1 MAEIRCW
8 EEDSTFP
15 LGEIL
20 TQSTVIWG
28 RAGVHSGTALC
39 VVLLVFFKRQKPGV
53 KVKWHL
59 LVVDAEQRQLQPCLS
74 SLGGAFG
81 QRFE

>member
-1 MAEIRCW
+1 M
-8 EEDSTFP
+8 
-15 LGEIL
+15 
-20 TQSTVIWG
+20 
-28 RAGVHSGTALC
+28 
-39 VVLLVFFKRQKPGV
+39 VLLVFFKRQKPVV